1 MAGSRHPV
9 RWLVPRLALAAVV
22 GLALALSADVLRSG
36 GPRLWLARHG
46 LPPPYVPAGERVDIG
61 DRSLYLD
68 CRGAG
73 SPTVVL
79 ISGMGDGAGSWS
91 AVHDELAATTRTCAY
106 DRAGIGS
113 SDPRGT
119 HTLADAVEDLRSLLA
134 AAGEPAPFVVV
145 GHSLGGAHA
154 RVFASMYREE
164 TAGVGLVDTFDP
176 DLQADSIE
184 PLLGRLRDGYV
195 AELDG
200 LRDLVARVE
209 DLDWPTSEAQ
219 LRAASVAGLPVEVLR
234 APRHEPRLDAGTN
247 DAIAAAWQG
256 AFESLSPGLVNY
268 AIAPGAGHIVQVDRP
283 DLAVAAVRRL
293 VATARGR
300 AARG

>member
-9 RWLVPRLALAAVV
+9 RWLVPRLALAVAV
-22 GLALALSADVLRSG
+22 GLVLALMADVLRSG

-46 LPPPYVPAGERVDIG
+46 LPPPYVPAGQLVDIG

-68 CRGAG
+68 CRGTG

-91 AVHDELAATTRTCAY
+91 AVLDELAASTRTCVY

-134 AAGEPAPFVVV
+134 AAGEDGPFVVV

-154 RVFASMYREE
+154 RVFASTYREE
-164 TAGVGLVDTFDP
+164 TAGVGLIDTFDP
-176 DLQADSIE
+176 DLQADAIE
-184 PLLGRLRDGYV
+184 PLLGDLRDAYV
-195 AELDG
+195 ADLDG
-200 LRDLVARVE
+200 LRDLVSRVE
-209 DLDWPTSEAQ
+209 HLDWATSESQ
-219 LRAASVAGLPVEVLR
+219 LRAASIAGLPVEVLR
-234 APRHEPRLDAGTN
+234 APRVERRLDAETN
-247 DAIAAAWQG
+247 ADIAAAWKA
-256 AFESLSPGLVNY
+256 AFESLSPGLVRY
-268 AIAPGAGHIVQVDRP
+268 AIASGAGHIVQVDRP
-283 DLAVAAVRRL
+283 DLVVDAVRRL
-293 VATARGR
+293 VA

>member
-1 MAGSRHPV
+1 M
-9 RWLVPRLALAAVV
+9 
-22 GLALALSADVLRSG
+22 
-36 GPRLWLARHG
+36 
-46 LPPPYVPAGERVDIG
+46 PAGARVDIG

-113 SDPRGT
+113 SDPRGP

-134 AAGEPAPFVVV
+134 VAGEPAPFVVV

-154 RVFASMYREE
+154 RVFAATYREE
-164 TAGVGLVDTFDP
+164 TAAVGLVDTFDP

-184 PLLGRLRDGYV
+184 PLLGQLRDGYV

-209 DLDWPTSEAQ
+209 DLDWTTSETQ

-234 APRHEPRLDAGTN
+234 APRHEPRLDAATN
-247 DAIAAAWQG
+247 DAIAAAWQA
-256 AFESLSPGLVNY
+256 AFESLSPGLVHY

-283 DLAVAAVRRL
+283 DLVVAAVRRL
-293 VATARGR
+293 VA
-300 AARG
+300 AARR